1 MNLEGFLTVVGEKS
15 VEKSFLDEDLWFSD
29 ENLKQK
35 RRTRV
40 QKVKNH
46 DFDRKSDFSV
56 FISIGKKPS
65 RLTSKK
71 SSQSRRLFTS
81 GSWKK
86 FKMKTLQLFHTCTTF
101 SHPNFV
107 HFHICRPEWKLFSFL
122 KQKWKRFVTKIPKKW
137 KMTRIFP
144 CCLCF
149 PTPNENHFF
158 TSSCR
163 KPCANQWFN

>member
-1 MNLEGFLTVVGEKS
+1 MKFYDFLMQIWSKNVVHVSK
-15 VEKSFLDEDLWFSD
+15 KWFFMIF
-29 ENLKQK
+29 N
-35 RRTRV
+35 
-40 QKVKNH
+40 
-46 DFDRKSDFSV
+46 RKSEFSV

-137 KMTRIFP
+137 KWPKFP
-144 CCLCF
+144 PFGFCSSGRD
-149 PTPNENHFF
+149 ENRFLAF
-158 TSSCR
+158 SNP
-163 KPCANQWFN
+163 KPCANQCFWGQFARQDSTPSL